1 MAEGILY
8 THAFDA
14 VKSRCHAWSTAGF
27 DLIGRNKAEVFG
39 GQDGLRRAIGW
50 CKVNDRDCER
60 S

>member
-1 MAEGILY
+1 MAEGILH

-39 GQDGLRRAIGW
+39 DQDGQSRAIGS
-50 CKVNDRDCER
+50 CKVDGRDCER